1 MTGMSQMSESST
13 ARTLGQL
20 LDADWNRLRQFGGQP
35 PAPRRFA
42 SSFSPRFASVVWLR
56 VAQRLYARGWTR
68 LAKVV
73 SFANLVVFGIEVPA
87 RLDIGAGLVLPHP
100 QGTIIGAGFVGENV
114 TIYQQVTL
122 GAKVAD
128 FDFNVAARPNVSN
141 GVLIGAGAKVLG
153 PVRLGENSRVGANA
167 VVLIDVPPGAL
178 AAGVP
183 ATIVRTG
190 TPASN

>member
-1 MTGMSQMSESST
+1 MSELSTTT

-35 PAPRRFA
+35 AAPRGFA

-56 VAQRLYARGWTR
+56 IAQRLHARGWRR
-68 LAKVV
+68 LAKVA
-73 SFANLVVFGIEVPA
+73 SFANFVIFGIEVPA

-100 QGTIIGAGFVGENV
+100 QGTVIGAGFVGENV

-122 GAKVAD
+122 GAKLAD
-128 FDFNVAARPNVSN
+128 FAFDAAKRPHVCD

-153 PVRLGENSRVGANA
+153 PVRLGESARIGANA
-167 VVLIDVPPGAL
+167 VVLIDVPAGAL

-183 ATIVRTG
+183 ASIVRRVD
-190 TPASN
+190 PADASPA